1 MGPDDVEVVEKT
13 TPFSNYFRIDQYL
26 LKHRLFQG
34 GWSKL
39 LSREVFERGHAVNG
53 LLYDPE
59 LDRLVF
65 IEQFRQGAFAA
76 LASPWFEDN
85 GSPWLIEVI
94 AGIIDAGE
102 TPESVLYREAI
113 EEAGCEII
121 EHELICHYLVSP
133 GASSESMF
141 SFCGWVDS
149 SNVGG
154 VHGLEEEGENIR
166 VFTLSFE
173 EAMDMLD
180 QGKVIN
186 SMTIIPLQ
194 WFRLNRDRLRTK
206 WLHTPNNA

>member
-13 TPFSNYFRIDQYL
+13 TPFSNYFRVDQYL

-94 AGIIDAGE
+94 AGIIDEGE
-102 TPESVLYREAI
+102 TPEAVLYREAI
-113 EEAGCEII
+113 EEAGCTIL

-133 GASSESMF
+133 GGSSESMF
-141 SFCGWVDS
+141 SFCGRVDS

-154 VHGLEEEGENIR
+154 VYGLEEEGEDIR

-173 EAMDMLD
+173 EAMKMLD
-180 QGKVIN
+180 QGKVLN
-186 SMTIIPLQ
+186 SMTIIPMQ

-206 WLHTPNNA
+206 WLHTPDNA